1 MKKKLLKYEIKFIKL
16 FAVKDQHK
24 NTFINRVNISN
35 YPAEKKYINLH
46 SMIYQRSIINEMSDK
61 LSEKERSI

>member
-1 MKKKLLKYEIKFIKL
+1 M
-16 FAVKDQHK
+16 
-24 NTFINRVNISN
+24 NRVNISN

-61 LSEKERSI
+61 LSEKERSR